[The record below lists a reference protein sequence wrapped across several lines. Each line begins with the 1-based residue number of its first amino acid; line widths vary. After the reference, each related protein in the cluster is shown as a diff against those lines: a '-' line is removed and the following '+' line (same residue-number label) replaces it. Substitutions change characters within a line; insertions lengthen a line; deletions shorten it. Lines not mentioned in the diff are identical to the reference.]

1 MSALAWLFVLSV
13 LGAPLD
19 LLGIDRSA
27 RGDGVPAGWKVR
39 AVRGQRAPDAV
50 IAGSGDT
57 GSVLRLS
64 GAGRAAWFYRELS
77 QPLSPVG
84 HLRWSWRAIELPTG
98 ADLRDERV
106 DDSPIRVYVVFGTPR
121 RFFGGGERIIFYSYG
136 NAEPVGY
143 AGASHVSSKLHV
155 IRVDG
160 VAERGTWQEHD
171 VEPLADYRRIWHDE
185 PPPVAA
191 VGIMQDTDQTGER
204 AVAEIRRLE
213 WLLP

>member
-1 MSALAWLFVLSV
+1 MVPLAWLFALRLLLV
-13 LGAPLD
+13 PLD
-19 LLGIDRSA
+19 LLGLGRSA
-27 RGDGVPAGWKVR
+27 RGDSVPTGWKVR

-50 IAGSGDT
+50 ITDDGGTQPA
-57 GSVLRLS
+57 LRLS

-77 QPLSPVG
+77 PPLAPAG
-84 HLRWSWRAIELPTG
+84 HLQWSWRAVQLPTR

-143 AGASHVSSKLHV
+143 DAPSHVSSRLHI

-160 VAERGTWQEHD
+160 AAEQGAWQEHD
-171 VEPLADYRRIWHDE
+171 VEPLADYRRIWHDD
-185 PPPVAA
+185 PPPIAA

-204 AVAEIRRLE
+204 AVADIRRLE
-213 WLLP
+213 WQVP